1 MNSRLLYIL
10 LAATTIASVLTA
22 NAVISLDSE
31 VEQNEKIAEQALLE
45 NKRLLSELQSAEF
58 QFSPVEKLQVSINED
73 SESKKQLTS
82 TKQANRNQA
91 ERIALL
97 LAENKKLQQK
107 VTSQDQTIAMQAF
120 YLEEHERSLLLAQQ
134 KSQPVVLSPEIER
147 VKQTINQ
154 KPDML
159 NLKINPGPPID
170 EESPVGEPEP
180 EPEPEIETNGE
191 ENKEDNDDKVGTG
204 PTWDKLS
211 GSVEFGFNYEQ
222 DNEKTK
228 TLEGRLVLD
237 YAERDKYNINSDLD
251 FEFETEDGEDEEE
264 EYRWQLQADYNLDP
278 QNLVFVRSDL
288 LRSEYASYKKED
300 IYTVGYGRILFN
312 ANNHKLNVEIGPGY
326 RFSVPNL
333 QEDEDAISFDEF
345 IIRTRVNYERIMS
358 ETLQF
363 QMDVVLE
370 MGAQNSIYE
379 ATFKAQN
386 RIYNSLYLVFDF
398 GYKFTE
404 TVPADTVNKEV
415 KSGMNLLYAF

>member
-10 LAATTIASVLTA
+10 LAATTITSVLTA
-22 NAVISLDSE
+22 NAVISLGSE
-31 VEQNEKIAEQALLE
+31 AEKNEKIAEQAVLE
-45 NKRLLSELQSAEF
+45 SRRLLSELQSAEF
-58 QFSPVEKLQVSINED
+58 QFSPVEKLEVSINEY
-73 SESKKQLTS
+73 SESQKQLAGS
-82 TKQANRNQA
+82 KQVNRSQA
-91 ERIALL
+91 ERIASL
-97 LAENKKLQQK
+97 LAENKKLQK
-107 VTSQDQTIAMQAF
+107 KITSQDQTIAMQAF
-120 YLEEHERSLLLAQQ
+120 YLQEHERDLLLAQQ
-134 KSQPVVLSPEIER
+134 ESQPVILNSEIER

-170 EESPVGEPEP
+170 EESPVSEPADKSESNNS
-180 EPEPEIETNGE
+180 TE
-191 ENKEDNDDKVGTG
+191 ENKEDNSDKVSTG
-204 PTWDKLS
+204 PAWEKLS

-228 TLEGRLVLD
+228 TLEGRLVLE
-237 YAERDKYNINSDLD
+237 YAERDLYNINSDLD
-251 FEFETEDGEDEEE
+251 FEFENEDGEDEEE

-278 QNLVFVRSDL
+278 KNLVFVRSDI

-300 IYTVGYGRILFN
+300 IYTVGYGRVIFN
-312 ANNHKLNVEIGPGY
+312 ANNHKLNVEVGPGY

-333 QEDEDAISFDEF
+333 QEDEDAISIDEL
-345 IIRTRVNYERIMS
+345 IVRTRINYERIVS

-363 QMDVVLE
+363 KVDAVLE
-370 MGAQNSIYE
+370 MGAENSIYE

-404 TVPADTVNKEV
+404 TVPVDTVNKEV
-415 KSGMNLLYAF
+415 TSGMNLLYAF